1 MKQLLSLALA
11 LLPCLAWA
19 QYPSNGNQKITLGEQ
34 TTADGLFYRGLAA
47 DTTRKPSVDTMAYML
62 LDTATNIMWHYKKAT
77 NNAWLRLNLL
87 PSDTASML
95 TNYWRSG
102 RFAGTLPVANGG
114 TGATSFSPNNYL
126 IRTNA
131 SGIFDT
137 SAIYE
142 ADGNVGIGTSSPNY
156 KLDVNGTG
164 RYSGNLIIY
173 KSSGNVINTMQTG
186 GANVAIQIFKNSVK
200 EYELGC
206 ASSGI
211 FSLYD
216 ATSASNRLIIAST
229 GEATFSSSV
238 TATTGIFTN
247 YAGGGTTGASI
258 DNTGQI
264 VRTSSIELKNN
275 ISNIKY
281 GLNDILKITPISFNW
296 KDENKF
302 GSENENGFI
311 AEDVYTIIPNV
322 VSSDNNGIFMD
333 YTKLIP
339 ILTKAIQEQNVLI
352 KALEQR
358 IINLENK

>member
-1 MKQLLSLALA
+1 M
-11 LLPCLAWA
+11 
-19 QYPSNGNQKITLGEQ
+19 
-34 TTADGLFYRGLAA
+34 
-47 DTTRKPSVDTMAYML
+47 
-62 LDTATNIMWHYKKAT
+62 
-77 NNAWLRLNLL
+77 
-87 PSDTASML
+87 
-95 TNYWRSG
+95 
-102 RFAGTLPVANGG
+102 ANGG

-258 DNTGQI
+258 DNTGQ
-264 VRTSSIELKNN
+264 T
-275 ISNIKY
+275 
-281 GLNDILKITPISFNW
+281 
-296 KDENKF
+296 
-302 GSENENGFI
+302 
-311 AEDVYTIIPNV
+311 
-322 VSSDNNGIFMD
+322 VS
-333 YTKLIP
+333 
-339 ILTKAIQEQNVLI
+339 
-352 KALEQR
+352 
-358 IINLENK
+358 